1 MKRLRNK
8 IYISIVVVAAILLI
22 SGASMLA
29 SASPGT
35 SSDPL
40 VTLSY
45 LDRVFRPRLITD
57 ATNAGR
63 DAMSSEVNRLVTAV
77 ESAPTPPSG
86 QIFVSVTINNGQ
98 SHAIPRGAEVML
110 RDGTARLTAGGQFIN
125 HAGGTALSAGDAAAN
140 NLVRNNMYL
149 ASADATITAVGG
161 AATILV
167 RGAGPG
173 IAPSTLDLD
182 LDVTDLSRFDARDLL
197 EVVSLRE
204 LVELID
210 LEDLLEVVDL
220 EDLLEEIDMSDLL
233 EAVDLEDLLEEID
246 LRDLFEVIDL
256 RHMLEVIN
264 LQELRVLLSNLDD
277 GNACN
282 DDCGECAD
290 CAASTTR

>member
-1 MKRLRNK
+1 M
-8 IYISIVVVAAILLI
+8 YISIVVVAAILLI
-22 SGASMLA
+22 SGASILA

-63 DAMSSEVNRLVTAV
+63 DAMRSEVNRLVTAV

-86 QIFVSVTINNGQ
+86 QLFVSVTINNGQ
-98 SHAIPRGAEVML
+98 NHAIPRGAEVML
-110 RDGTARLTAGGQFIN
+110 RDGTARLTAGGQLVN
-125 HAGGTALSAGDAAAN
+125 HAGGTALSAGNAAAN

-173 IAPSTLDLD
+173 ITAATLDLD
-182 LDVTDLSRFDARDLL
+182 LNGTDLDEFDASDLL
-197 EVVSLRE
+197 
-204 LVELID
+204 ELID
-210 LEDLLEVVDL
+210 L
-220 EDLLEEIDMSDLL
+220 SDLL
-233 EAVDLEDLLEEID
+233 ELIDLKDLLEEID
-246 LRDLFEVIDL
+246 LRDLLEAID
-256 RHMLEVIN
+256 
-264 LQELRVLLSNLDD
+264 LQELRVLLSELD
-277 GNACN
+277 GENECN
-282 DDCGECAD
+282 GDCGECED
-290 CAASTTR
+290 CAESATP